1 MQPHNSNREDGLTLT
16 KSWKPL
22 QHKLKERRQPTD
34 KQYFDLY
41 HPMAHPPH
49 PETQPF
55 SLTYVP
61 VASVWVIAIHSLFL
75 CLDLPPPHHPP
86 SDWLRLF
93 FEPNLFPYKYPNI
106 RNSSYTSYLL
116 AYGDGTDSVLKR
128 WHLNYRRR

>member
-1 MQPHNSNREDGLTLT
+1 MDRLIREATELEMHSHNLNTEGSLTLS

-22 QHKLKERRQPTD
+22 LLKLQERRQPPD

-41 HPMAHPPH
+41 HPMAQSPH

-61 VASVWVIAIHSLFL
+61 VASVWVIATHNLFL
-75 CLDLPPPHHPP
+75 YSDLPPPCHPP

-106 RNSSYTSYLL
+106 LNPIYTSYLL
-116 AYGDGTDSVLKR
+116 AYEDGTD
-128 WHLNYRRR
+128 